1 MQFFGFPRNGCVR
14 ARSSADAILDS
25 IKNVPTLRAILDS
38 IKNGVPRAI
47 LDSIKNAR
55 RHPNGHG
62 SLCARIVQ
70 YHPGHGPYL
79 IRFEP
84 GTGRSAGYLLTI
96 TPYIHNICRHVR
108 VRFQRSAFR
117 AICKSRNMYIGV
129 YRGGAGRR
137 DSAFT
142 QVKRWS

>member
-1 MQFFGFPRNGCVR
+1 MVLSCARYKVVQFFGFSRNGCAR

-25 IKNVPTLRAILDS
+25 MKKFPALRAILDSMKKLALRAILDS
-38 IKNGVPRAI
+38 IKNGAPRAI
-47 LDSIKNAR
+47 LDSIKNTR

-108 VRFQRSAFR
+108 VRFQRSAPR
-117 AICKSRNMYIGV
+117 AIFKRRNM
-129 YRGGAGRR
+129 
-137 DSAFT
+137 
-142 QVKRWS
+142 

>member
-1 MQFFGFPRNGCVR
+1 M
-14 ARSSADAILDS
+14 A
-25 IKNVPTLRAILDS
+25 LRAILDS
-38 IKNGVPRAI
+38 IRNP
-47 LDSIKNAR
+47 R
-55 RHPNGHG
+55 RHPNDHG
-62 SLCARIVQ
+62 SLCARIVH

-117 AICKSRNMYIGV
+117 AIFKSRNMY
-129 YRGGAGRR
+129 RGGVGRR
-137 DSAFT
+137 DSALT
-142 QVKRWS
+142 QVFKIRHQPFVGLMGRREAAPIYIYMLRVVTYNRNLNLRAF